1 VALNSDSQTLWTET
15 LSFNYEIDF
24 VRRRYSHLASI
35 YPLFNVLFWLPL
47 NIRARA
53 VARLDLKPGDKVL
66 EVGCGTG
73 RNLRLLVEAVGPTG
87 EVLGADCCDAMLSK
101 AKKLSEHHQWHNVKL
116 WQQDAREMLLP
127 TPVDGVLFS
136 LSYTVIP
143 KPSTALGKAWEY
155 LRPQRHVVIMDG
167 KLAHG
172 LLGRL
177 SRPVMTF
184 LSEATVL
191 GDPDR
196 QPWEDLKK
204 LTPHVEMEEINFGTY
219 YICRGTKL

>member
-1 VALNSDSQTLWTET
+1 MRTRS
-15 LSFNYEIDF
+15 LSFDYEIDF
-24 VRRRYSHLASI
+24 VRRRYSHLVSI
-35 YPLFNVLFWLPL
+35 YPLFDVLFWLPL
-47 NIRARA
+47 NIRAKA
-53 VARLDLKPGDKVL
+53 VARLGLKPGDKVL

-87 EVLGADCCDAMLSK
+87 EVFGVDCCDAMLAK
-101 AKKLSEHHQWHNVKL
+101 ARELSEHHQWHNVKL
-116 WQQDAREMLLP
+116 WQQDATRMLLP
-127 TPVDGVLFS
+127 VPVDRVLFS

-143 KPSTALGKAWEY
+143 KPVTALEKAWQY
-155 LRPQRHVVIMDG
+155 LHSKRNVVIMDG

-177 SRPVMTF
+177 SRPLVTF
-184 LSEATVL
+184 LSKATVL

-204 LTPHVEMEEINFGTY
+204 LTPLVEIEEVNFGTY